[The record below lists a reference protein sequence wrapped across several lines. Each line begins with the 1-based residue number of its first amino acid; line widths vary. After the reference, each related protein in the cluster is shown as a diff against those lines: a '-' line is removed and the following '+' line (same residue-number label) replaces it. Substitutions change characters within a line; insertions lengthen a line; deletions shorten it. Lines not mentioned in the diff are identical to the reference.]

1 MSITTFGTGTPAGVA
16 LAAMLM
22 AAQVPAQT
30 TDGAGSAPAV
40 GQVFQRVSGSVSQD
54 LTLRDNFNFNGSGF
68 QWNTTS
74 RLALTLRAENS
85 RYQLAA
91 NTGTALRISD
101 NGNTNIQDP
110 ALGLRFST
118 GTRGFNINATG
129 NYSKREI
136 SFDEVQ
142 PDLTTVRSQGDRE
155 QIRLSFGTS
164 TAVNRAT
171 SVNVSG
177 NYGSVDFSPGS
188 ASLIPSVNYGI
199 NAGVNHQVSGRTS
212 VSLNGG
218 LSFFQPDNGLDAVT
232 TSVGGGMRHSLDS
245 TTSVNANFGIS
256 LTETDLSAGGSRSD
270 SNLTYG
276 FGINRQLPA
285 GAITA
290 SLNQQLVPTAS
301 GALQVNTGLRAGYS
315 ERINQRERFGVNASY
330 DIQEGLGGG
339 SSTTFMSVTP
349 NYSVQLGRN
358 VAANA
363 AYSVQRNDAGDIA
376 QSVNFSLSRDFN
388 LPF

>member
-1 MSITTFGTGTPAGVA
+1 MRNTTFGTGTSAGVA
-16 LAAMLM
+16 LAAMLL
-22 AAQVPAQT
+22 AAQVSAQT
-30 TDGAGSAPAV
+30 ESSGSAPAV
-40 GQVFQRVSGSVSQD
+40 GQVFQRISGSVSQD
-54 LTLRDNFNFNGSGF
+54 LTLRDNFNFSGSGF

-74 RLALTLRAENS
+74 RLAVTLRAENS

-91 NTGTALRISD
+91 NSGVAFRLNN
-101 NGNTNIQDP
+101 NGNGSVQQP

-118 GTRGFNINATG
+118 GNRRFNVNATG

-136 SFDEVQ
+136 TFDEVQ
-142 PDLTTVRSQGDRE
+142 PDLSTVRSQGDRE

-164 TAVNRAT
+164 TAINQAT

-199 NAGVNHQVSGRTS
+199 NAGVNHQVTGRTS

-218 LSFFQPDNGLDAVT
+218 LSFFQPDSGLDAVT

-245 TTSVNANFGIS
+245 TTTVNANFGIS
-256 LTETDLSAGGSRSD
+256 LTETDLSAGGSRSN
-270 SNLTYG
+270 SNFTYG
-276 FGINRQLPA
+276 LGINRQLPA
-285 GAITA
+285 GAISA
-290 SLNQQLVPTAS
+290 SLNQQLVPSAS
-301 GALQVNTGLRAGYS
+301 GALQVSTGLRAGYS
-315 ERINQRERFGVNASY
+315 ERINQRARFGVNASY
-330 DIQEGLGGG
+330 DIQEALGGG
-339 SSTTFMSVTP
+339 GSTTFMSVTP
-349 NYSVQLGRN
+349 SYSVQLGRN

-363 AYSVQRNDAGDIA
+363 AYSLQRNDAGDIA